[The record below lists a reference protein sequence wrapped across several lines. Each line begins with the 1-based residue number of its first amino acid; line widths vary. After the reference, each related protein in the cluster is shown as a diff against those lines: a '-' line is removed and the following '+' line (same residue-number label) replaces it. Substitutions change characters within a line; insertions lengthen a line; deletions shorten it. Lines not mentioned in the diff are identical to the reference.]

1 LNDYFTFNNINFTAI
16 NVENADQASEKF
28 VAGEC
33 DAFTGD
39 MSAMVARKW
48 ILDQGN
54 YTSGDAL
61 NGGMWIAK
69 ELLSKEPLGAAT
81 RDNDDDWND
90 VVQWVWFGMITAEEF
105 GITKA
110 NYAAMATAAA
120 ADGGDPGHNR
130 LLNDNLGLGTA
141 TNPLADDW
149 MQKVLGAVGN
159 YGEAYDESFCDG
171 TGAFANCLIDR
182 AGTANDLAK
191 NGGLQ
196 YAPPMR

>member
-1 LNDYFTFNNINFTAI
+1 MNDYFTFNSINFTAI

-33 DAFTGD
+33 DAYTGD

-48 ILDQGN
+48 ILDQGTYN
-54 YTSGDAL
+54 NTDAL
-61 NGGMWIAK
+61 SGGMWIAK

-110 NYAAMATAAA
+110 NYATMATAAA

-159 YGEAYDESFCDG
+159 YGEAYDKSFCDG